1 MNIRH
6 RHVMVITPNDSEA
19 KRYAQI
25 VKQSLKMRGIR
36 ADQRNDKTGIS
47 LNWSDNI
54 SIYIDE
60 TAMLINE
67 LGEVIETQEASIR
80 DRDEKI
86 DELKEQIELLKKLP

>member
-6 RHVMVITPNDSEA
+6 RHVMVITPNDSKAE
-19 KRYAQI
+19 RYAQI

-36 ADQRNDKTGIS
+36 AEQRSDKTGIC
-47 LNWSDNI
+47 LNWADNI

-60 TAMLINE
+60 AAMLVNE

-80 DRDEKI
+80 DRDEEIKK
-86 DELKEQIELLKKLP
+86 LNAQINKLKKLP